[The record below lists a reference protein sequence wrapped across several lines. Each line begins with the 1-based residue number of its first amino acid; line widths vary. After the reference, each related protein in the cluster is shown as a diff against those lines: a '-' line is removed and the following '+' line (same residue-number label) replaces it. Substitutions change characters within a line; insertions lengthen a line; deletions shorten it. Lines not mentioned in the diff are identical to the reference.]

1 MANIKDISNIKDRA
15 SKMSKGQSHIR
26 KENGGRIKSVIKKVI
41 IPVGG
46 FGTRFLPATKA
57 QPKEMLT
64 LVDKPAI
71 QYLVEEAVA
80 SGIDEVIFVTA
91 RNKRAIEDHF
101 DSSIELEVFL
111 RSRGKGEIADK
122 IREISSLAKFV
133 YVRQKEQK
141 GPGDAIMQAMHL
153 IGQDEPIA
161 VLYGDDIVDA
171 KVPCLK
177 QLIDVYNKYQSP
189 VLAVERVAKEQVS
202 RYGIVGGKK
211 VAERTYKIDQ
221 LVEKPAIADAPSDLA
236 IIGKY
241 IYTPE
246 LLRML
251 PEMKPGPGGELY
263 PTDIFNL
270 YVKNGGNMYAY
281 EYEGVRYDCG
291 EKLGYLKA
299 MVELGLKHPETGKGF
314 REYLKNLNLK

>member
-1 MANIKDISNIKDRA
+1 MATKL
-15 SKMSKGQSHIR
+15 SKGQSRFNQIPVA
-26 KENGGRIKSVIKKVI
+26 KTKTVIKKVI

-80 SGIDEVIFVTA
+80 SGIDQVIFVTA

-101 DSSIELEVFL
+101 DSAIELEVFL
-111 RSRGKGEIADK
+111 RSKGKNEIADK
-122 IREISSLAKFV
+122 IRAISSLAKFV

-153 IGQDEPIA
+153 IGQNEPVA

-189 VLAVERVAKEQVS
+189 VLAVERVPKEQVS
-202 RYGIVGGKK
+202 RYGIIGGEKI
-211 VAERTYKIDQ
+211 APRTYKIKR
-221 LVEKPAIADAPSDLA
+221 LIEKPTMAEAPSDLA

-241 IYTPE
+241 IYTPD
-246 LLRML
+246 LLKLL
-251 PEMKPGPGGELY
+251 PSMKPGPGGELY
-263 PTDIFNL
+263 PTDIFDL
-270 YVKNGGNMYAY
+270 YIKRGGDMYAY

-291 EKLGYLKA
+291 DKLGYLKG
-299 MVELGLKHPETGKGF
+299 MVQLGLKHPEIGKGF
-314 REYLKNLNLK
+314 REYLKSQDFN